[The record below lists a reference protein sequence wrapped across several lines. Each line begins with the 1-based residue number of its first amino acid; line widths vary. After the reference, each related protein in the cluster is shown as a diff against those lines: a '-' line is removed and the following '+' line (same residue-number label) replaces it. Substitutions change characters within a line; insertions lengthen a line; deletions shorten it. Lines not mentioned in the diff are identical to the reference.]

1 MSLCNMK
8 IKILLLV
15 FALLIVMPLHAQS
28 RKELKKQKAAE
39 EFAET
44 RSLVESGSFHFD
56 AIRAFSSNGR
66 TINLTSHT
74 AIVKISNDSAQADLP
89 FFGTSG
95 SMAYGSESGGIQF
108 EGRME
113 EVKLTVNEEKR
124 RINLIFSVKDGR
136 DLYKCIFTIT
146 GKSSSSLGIT
156 SNLRS
161 SMSYDGSIS
170 MLKED

>member
-1 MSLCNMK
+1 MSLCKMK
-8 IKILLLV
+8 TNILLLV
-15 FALLIVMPLHAQS
+15 IATLIVMPLHAQS
-28 RKELKKQKAAE
+28 KKELKKQKAAE

-44 RSLVESGSFHFD
+44 KSLVESGSFRFD

-74 AIVKISNDSAQADLP
+74 AIVEISNDSAQADLP
-89 FFGTSG
+89 FFGTAG
-95 SMAYGSESGGIQF
+95 SMAYSAESGGIQF
-108 EGRME
+108 DGIMEG
-113 EVKLTVNEEKR
+113 VKLIVNENKR
-124 RINLIFSVKDGR
+124 RINLLFSVKDGR
-136 DLYKCIFTIT
+136 DMYKCIFTIT

-170 MLKED
+170 TLKED

>member
-1 MSLCNMK
+1 MK
-8 IKILLLV
+8 TNILLLV
-15 FALLIVMPLHAQS
+15 IATLIVMPLHAQS
-28 RKELKKQKAAE
+28 KKELKKQKAAE

-44 RSLVESGSFHFD
+44 KSLVESGSFRFD

-74 AIVKISNDSAQADLP
+74 AIVEISNDSAQAELP
-89 FFGTSG
+89 FFGTAG
-95 SMAYGSESGGIQF
+95 SMAYSAESGGIQYDGIM
-108 EGRME
+108 EG
-113 EVKLTVNEEKR
+113 VKLIVNENKR
-124 RINLIFSVKDGR
+124 RINLLFSVKDGR
-136 DLYKCIFTIT
+136 DMYKCIFTIT

-170 MLKED
+170 TLKED